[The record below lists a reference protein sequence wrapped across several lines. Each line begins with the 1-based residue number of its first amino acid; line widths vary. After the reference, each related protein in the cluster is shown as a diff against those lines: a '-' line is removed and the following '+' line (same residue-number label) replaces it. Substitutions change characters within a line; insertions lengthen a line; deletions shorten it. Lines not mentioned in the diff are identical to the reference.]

1 MNSYLSKNI
10 REKYFGKK
18 RSDKMIPTT
27 MFESSWI
34 LIGRTFVRNLIDTQ
48 LKDTFDRDWAR
59 QRNDAQVVRE
69 VQPRGEQE
77 D

>member
-1 MNSYLSKNI
+1 
-10 REKYFGKK
+10 
-18 RSDKMIPTT
+18 

-34 LIGRTFVRNLIDTQ
+34 LISHTRLLRVLIDTQ
-48 LKDTFDRDWAR
+48 LKDMFDRDWAR